1 MNILSSK
8 RPAAAQPSRPA
19 PTAQA
24 AKKTDEQ
31 TDKIELNSAFSVD
44 RDLTYAVGATIA
56 QIPGAISGVTGPIY
70 GVPQIA
76 ATAIGGVM
84 AVAGA
89 KEMMTNSTL
98 HGRINGGI
106 HLAVGAMAAVAPWTG
121 NLSGGLYITSL
132 AALGV
137 KALVDQP
144 GNIFKT
150 AASETGSMVGEIFSK
165 WEIDSKTA

>member
-1 MNILSSK
+1 MNIQSSR
-8 RPAAAQPSRPA
+8 RPIAPNPRTAAKPQA
-19 PTAQA
+19 PTPKETQD
-24 AKKTDEQ
+24 T
-31 TDKIELNSAFSVD
+31 NSAFSVD

-56 QIPGAISGVTGPIY
+56 QIPRAIVGVTGPVY

-76 ATAIGGVM
+76 ATAIGSVM

-89 KEMMTNSTL
+89 KEMMTNDSL

-106 HLAVGAMAAVAPWTG
+106 HLAVGAMSAAAPWTG
-121 NLSGGLYITSL
+121 DLAGSLYITSL

-137 KALVDQP
+137 KALIDQP

-150 AASETGSMVGEIFSK
+150 AASETGSMLGEIFSP
-165 WEIDSKTA
+165 WGIDSKE